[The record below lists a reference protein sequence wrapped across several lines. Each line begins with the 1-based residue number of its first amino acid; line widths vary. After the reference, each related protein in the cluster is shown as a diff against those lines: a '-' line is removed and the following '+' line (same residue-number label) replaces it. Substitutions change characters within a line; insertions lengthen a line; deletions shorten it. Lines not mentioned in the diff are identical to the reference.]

1 MSPMSALQAVLYV
14 ISELLLYPVM
24 ACLVVIFA
32 YTLYAVGGFLAE
44 WAARRRSRFQL
55 DPFLEKFLPWAES
68 HGREGASCCGP
79 AFPTSQHAGPASGP
93 MPRPLSRLLEAV
105 TPRLAREG
113 AEPDA
118 EIALCLRAEE
128 ERIGRE
134 VDRLRVI
141 VKVGPSLGLL
151 GTLIPMGTALAALAA
166 GNLEGMAN
174 NLIIAFTTTVVGLA
188 AGTVAYVITSAKARW
203 AAEEMN
209 RLEYVAERL
218 SKAMSREPVEDRS

>member
-1 MSPMSALQAVLYV
+1 MSPMSSLQAVLYV

-24 ACLVVIFA
+24 ACLVAIFA
-32 YTLYAVGGFLAE
+32 YTLYAVGGFLAD

-79 AFPTSQHAGPASGP
+79 TFPTDGP
-93 MPRPLSRLLEAV
+93 MPRPLARFLEAV
-105 TPRLAREG
+105 TPRLSREG